1 MSSAVQIHVRN
12 TLVYVSKRFQRL
24 IGPQEHLFWF
34 LNTNF
39 REDLYFAA
47 QLSSEHKTSVG
58 GGVSVTSRLY
68 LLPMVPAVIPETCYY
83 IHYFYNFFK
92 PLFTFLES
100 SNYFSLNQKVSS
112 TIYIANN
119 TKERKQNW
127 DEYFSRVLIIQ
138 QKYVHDETANADRQK
153 VNTWATEQVWACTWQ
168 HAVLLSSR
176 SEGVCGQR
184 DIQITDSLGSDQ
196 PKCMS
201 RWKIVLFSKNVCVIW
216 RPNSLIWFSYDD
228 DNVCS

>member
-1 MSSAVQIHVRN
+1 MSSAVQIHIRN

-138 QKYVHDETANADRQK
+138 QKNMYMMKQQMPIDKKSTHGQQNRCGRARDSMQSFRQVEMKVYVDKEIFK
-153 VNTWATEQVWACTWQ
+153 
-168 HAVLLSSR
+168 
-176 SEGVCGQR
+176 
-184 DIQITDSLGSDQ
+184 
-196 PKCMS
+196 
-201 RWKIVLFSKNVCVIW
+201 
-216 RPNSLIWFSYDD
+216 
-228 DNVCS
+228 